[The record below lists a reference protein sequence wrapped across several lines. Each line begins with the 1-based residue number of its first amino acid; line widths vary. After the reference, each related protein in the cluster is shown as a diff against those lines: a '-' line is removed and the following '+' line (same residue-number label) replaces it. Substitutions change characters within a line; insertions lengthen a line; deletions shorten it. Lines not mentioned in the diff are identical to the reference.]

1 MSEKVAQVLQAA
13 LELSVEERA
22 DFLDAFQTAVAEK
35 ENVLPFDEEWLAEI
49 QRRGEAYD
57 RGEMQSY
64 TWEEVKE
71 RLQKRISG
79 NE

>member
-13 LELSVEERA
+13 LELSLEERA
-22 DFLDAFQTAVAEK
+22 DFLDAFQTAVAGK

-49 QRRGEAYD
+49 QRRSEAYD

-64 TWEEVKE
+64 TWEEVKK